1 MAAIDLT
8 NIYKR
13 YKGKWVAL
21 AEDEQT
27 VIASG
32 EKASITYKKAR
43 AKGVKKPIM
52 MKVPKEIISYVGY
65 AELE

>member
-8 NIYKR
+8 DIYKK

-27 VIASG
+27 VLESG
-32 EKASITYKKAR
+32 EKATTVYEKAKAR
-43 AKGVKKPIM
+43 GYKKPIL
-52 MKVPKEIISYVGY
+52 MKIPKEIIPYVGNTGS
-65 AELE
+65 